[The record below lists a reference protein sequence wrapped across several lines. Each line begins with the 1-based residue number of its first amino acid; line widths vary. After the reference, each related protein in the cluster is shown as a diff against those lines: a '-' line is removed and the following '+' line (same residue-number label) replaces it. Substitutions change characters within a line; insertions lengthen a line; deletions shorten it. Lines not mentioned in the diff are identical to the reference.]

1 MSTQAAPAC
10 LALSIAL
17 ALAWL
22 GLGGDADAAVRY
34 LYYNQGSKFDAERA
48 FPFQVLKLILAKSG
62 KPYQLRP
69 SPIGRATESRAIDA
83 LAAGEQIDVA
93 WLGVSRSVDS
103 KLLPVRIPIERGLLG
118 YRVFLIDKRR
128 QGDFRKIA
136 SLQDLRRFRALQ
148 AGGWPDIEV
157 LRNAGI
163 EVRTGDYTHLFQMTL
178 ARRGDYFPRSAMEAF
193 VEKDRHAED
202 APGLAVEE
210 TVALHYPLTSMFY
223 VRKSDTTL
231 HDDLYRGFQ
240 RAYADGSYMRLF
252 TSNPDIRTALRQAKL
267 AKRRIIEIE
276 NPFFPVEDRTID
288 ARYWYR
294 P

>member
-1 MSTQAAPAC
+1 M
-10 LALSIAL
+10 AL
-17 ALAWL
+17 AGISPAE
-22 GLGGDADAAVRY
+22 AAARY
-34 LYYNQGSKFDAERA
+34 IYYNQGSKFDAERS

-69 SPIGRATESRAIDA
+69 SPIGRATETRAIDA
-83 LAAGEQIDVA
+83 LVAGEKIDVA
-93 WLGVSRSVDS
+93 WLGVSQTVDN

-118 YRVFLIDKRR
+118 YRVFLIDQRR
-128 QGDFRKIA
+128 QDDFRKVA
-136 SLQDLRRFRALQ
+136 SLQDLRRYRALQ
-148 AGGWPDIEV
+148 AAGWPDIEV
-157 LRNAGI
+157 LRNAGL

-178 ARRGDYFPRSAMEAF
+178 ARRGDFFPRSAFEAF
-193 VEKDRHAED
+193 VERDKHADD

-210 TVALHYPLTSMFY
+210 TLALHYPYASMFY
-223 VRKSDTTL
+223 VRRSETTL

-252 TSNPDIRTALRQAKL
+252 LSNPDIRTALRQAKL
-267 AKRRIIEIE
+267 TSRHIIEID
-276 NPFFPVEDRTID
+276 NPFFPAEDRAID